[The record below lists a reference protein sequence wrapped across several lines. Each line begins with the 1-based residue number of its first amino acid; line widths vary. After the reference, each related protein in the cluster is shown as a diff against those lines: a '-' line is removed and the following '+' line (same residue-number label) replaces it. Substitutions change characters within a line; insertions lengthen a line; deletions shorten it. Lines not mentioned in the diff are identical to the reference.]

1 MLVRYIFI
9 IIFVVF
15 NQMILLIS
23 NYFVLFKPNY
33 QDKMKEL
40 VAKPSNQLQSDDTSG
55 SIAWALDDVFAKVM
69 GKERKGRI
77 CGVRFGQSPS
87 GRSSKSALTNL
98 QI

>member
-9 IIFVVF
+9 IIFFVF

-40 VAKPSNQLQSDDTSG
+40 LAKPSNQLQSDDTSG
-55 SIAWALDDVFAKVM
+55 CIAWAPDDVFAKVM

-77 CGVRFGQSPS
+77 CGV
-87 GRSSKSALTNL
+87 
-98 QI
+98 

>member
-40 VAKPSNQLQSDDTSG
+40 LAKPLNQLQSDDTSG
-55 SIAWALDDVFAKVM
+55 SIAWAPDDVFAKVM

-77 CGVRFGQSPS
+77 CGV
-87 GRSSKSALTNL
+87 
-98 QI
+98 